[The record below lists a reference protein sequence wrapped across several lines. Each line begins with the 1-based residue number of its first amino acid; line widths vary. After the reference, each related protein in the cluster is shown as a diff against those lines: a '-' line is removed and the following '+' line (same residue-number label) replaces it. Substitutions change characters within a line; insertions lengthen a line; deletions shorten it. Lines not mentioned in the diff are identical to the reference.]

1 MNNEKLTMINK
12 PGGGTQPL
20 PVVARLCCLDA

>member
-12 PGGGTQPL
+12 RGGTQPL